1 MWHALQTGGFGALG
15 RKHPWLQATEDAST
29 VSSFYS
35 RDQGHRDHDMH
46 EGEEDEGDDAPVHVA
61 DELPLAE
68 VQWRQAHAEAEKV
81 RGHH

>member
-1 MWHALQTGGFGALG
+1 M
-15 RKHPWLQATEDAST
+15 
-29 VSSFYS
+29 SSFYS

-46 EGEEDEGDDAPVHVA
+46 EGEEDDGDDAPVHVA

-81 RGHH
+81 GER